1 MKDILPGEITKPA
14 KHGFVIDMQD
24 GERRVHVRIFEFENQ
39 QLPGCAEG
47 VTCEMPVSID
57 EGHAI
62 ARLRQAMELMREEV
76 LAARD
81 GDTLKREQQTGEGGP
96 RA

>member
-1 MKDILPGEITKPA
+1 MNEILRGEVTKPC
-14 KHGFVIDMQD
+14 KHGFVLDMQD

-39 QLPGCAEG
+39 QMPGCVKG

-62 ARLRQAMELMREEV
+62 ARLRQAMELMRESV
-76 LAARD
+76 LSASEMGRNAI
-81 GDTLKREQQTGEGGP
+81 LPSKGEG
-96 RA
+96 AAA